1 MTSRP
6 KILAYY
12 FPSWHKD
19 SRNAEWFGP
28 DWDEWELLRHATP
41 RFPGHRQPRVPA
53 LGYQD
58 DADPATFDVQI
69 PLATQHGVNG
79 FIFDYYWYDDGPFLQ
94 RALDEGFLGSERNTD
109 VEFAIMWANH
119 ELTNIFPAAERDSQ
133 PTLKRGELNREQFE
147 RMTDHVIEHYF
158 ARPNY
163 LKVDGKPWF
172 SLYEVGRLVSGLGSL
187 EATVEA
193 LDSFRAKTIAAG
205 HPGLHVDAVLWGF
218 GVLPA
223 ATLLPDPFDLVER
236 LGFLSA
242 SSYVWIHHTDSARSD
257 FPRGDWLSV
266 GRDAFEDYEKSAK
279 ALDVPVYPNVSVGW
293 DSSPRTSKTAEF
305 SNGTYPW
312 VPVWDGTPDDFR
324 WGLHR
329 AKEFLDEHPV
339 DQPLVTVN
347 AWNEWTEGAA
357 LLPDRDR
364 GLAYLEA
371 IREVF
376 GTADEN

>member
-1 MTSRP
+1 MTTRP

-19 SRNAEWFGP
+19 SRNAQWFGT
-28 DWDEWELLRHATP
+28 DWEEWELLKTATP

-58 DADPATFDVQI
+58 DADPRTFDVQI
-69 PLATQHGVNG
+69 PLATEHGVDG

-119 ELTNIFPAAERDSQ
+119 ELTNIFPAARKDSQ
-133 PTLKRGELNREQFE
+133 PTLKRGEIDREQFE
-147 RMTDHVIEHYF
+147 RMTDHVVEHYF
-158 ARPNY
+158 SRPNY

-187 EATVEA
+187 EATAEA
-193 LDSFRAKTIAAG
+193 LRSFRDKTIAAG

-223 ATLLPDPFDLVER
+223 ATMLPEPFDLIDQ

-242 SSYVWIHHTDSARSD
+242 SSYVWIHHSDTLRSD
-257 FPRGDWLSV
+257 FPQGDWLSV
-266 GRDAFEDYEKSAK
+266 GRDAFEDYRRSAK
-279 ALDVPVYPNVSVGW
+279 ALDVPVYPNVTVGW
-293 DSSPRTSKTAEF
+293 DSSPRTSKAEEF

-312 VPVWDGTPDDFR
+312 TPVWDGTPDEFR
-324 WGLHR
+324 WGLEQ
-329 AKEFLDEHPV
+329 AKEFLEEHPV
-339 DQPLVTVN
+339 DHPLVTVN
-347 AWNEWTEGAA
+347 AWNEWTEGSA

-364 GLAYLEA
+364 GLAYLQA
-371 IREVF
+371 IHEVF
-376 GTADEN
+376 GPAEKN